1 MESLFKL
8 GRGATLVAWGLMI
21 LNLFTPL
28 PLGEY
33 LALLL
38 LLTLAAHVSLAAVTL
53 VVRRQGLAAT
63 GRVLLFGLFE
73 FYRPDQAH

>member
-1 MESLFKL
+1 MEQLLRL

-21 LNLFTPL
+21 LNLVTPL
-28 PLGEY
+28 PFGEY

-38 LLTLAAHVSLAAVTL
+38 LLTLAAHLSLAAVTL
-53 VVRRQGLAAT
+53 VVRRQGLVAT

-73 FYRPDQAH
+73 FYRPH

>member
-1 MESLFKL
+1 MKSLFKL
-8 GRGATLVAWGLMI
+8 GRGATLVAWVLMI
-21 LNLFTPL
+21 LNLITPL

-53 VVRRQGLAAT
+53 VIRQHGLAAS

-73 FYRPDQAH
+73 FYRPDRPH